1 MKKIFAA
8 FIGFI
13 LSMMMISSSMPSSAA
28 KKALDQSDFVH
39 AHGSCVIGTD
49 GKKLLIKGM
58 ALGNSVYANPA
69 VPNLRHHTQEAYKEL
84 SELGFN
90 SVRFYINY
98 GLFEDDRTPYKYKQ
112 SGFDWLDKNIKWAK
126 KYNMGIILN
135 MHCPQGGYQSSGGG
149 MALWTDKNN
158 QKRLT
163 ALWKEIAKRYA
174 DEPTV
179 WGYGLINEPYVPM
192 LDTMEETAKQY
203 FDYAESLVKEIRS
216 ISPYQAI
223 FVERLGNAKD
233 TAGNRS
239 TDWEWFTPQNTFPKI
254 DDDNIIYEFHC
265 YDPFHFT
272 HQNAE
277 WAGTSGITMSYPSDE
292 VTEADYEN
300 GWVSCVSADPV
311 KTENSWT
318 YFESK
323 PQTVTSRYNI
333 VFPALSARKT
343 DTGGTAY
350 FDDITVTLTSPNG
363 TETVL
368 CSYDFETGTAGMSK
382 WSADGTGS
390 MSVSENGRNG
400 GKCAVISGTDT
411 AVTLSGKHFAM
422 KKGYSY
428 RVSGY
433 AKSENVSCAPEIRLD
448 FAKASDFSTFNKD
461 YLDSVIKPYADYSEK
476 YNVPLYMGEFGVIS
490 EGFKEG
496 RNGTEWVSDMIEI
509 CTEYRIGFNY
519 HTYHETSFG
528 YYGNTDTELP
538 SHKNKAL
545 GELFKKALK
554 SEEEH

>member
-1 MKKIFAA
+1 
-8 FIGFI
+8 
-13 LSMMMISSSMPSSAA
+13 MPSSAA
-28 KKALDQSDFVH
+28 KKALDQRGFVH
-39 AHGSCVIGTD
+39 AQGSCVIGTD

-69 VPNLRHHTQEAYKEL
+69 VPNPRHHTEAAYKEL

-98 GLFEDDRTPYKYKQ
+98 RLFEDDRTPYKYKQ

-126 KYNMGIILN
+126 KYNMGIIIN
-135 MHCPQGGYQSSGGG
+135 MHCPQGGYQSLGSG
-149 MALWTDKNN
+149 MKLWTDKNN

-163 ALWKEIAKRYA
+163 ALWKEIAERYA
-174 DEPTV
+174 NEPTV

-192 LDTMEETAKQY
+192 LDTMEETAEQY

-216 ISPYQAI
+216 VSPYQAI

-233 TAGNRS
+233 TAGNRN

-254 DDDNIIYEFHC
+254 DDGNIIYEFHC

-292 VTEADYEN
+292 ITEADYEG
-300 GWVSCVSADPV
+300 GWVSCISADPV
-311 KTENSWT
+311 KTENGWT
-318 YFESK
+318 YFKSK

-350 FDDITVTLTSPNG
+350 FDDITVTLISPDG

-368 CSYDFETGTAGMSK
+368 CSYDFEAGIAGLSK
-382 WSADGTGS
+382 WSADGTGC
-390 MSVSENGRNG
+390 MSVSEDGRNG
-400 GKCAVISGTDT
+400 GKCAAISGTDT
-411 AVTLSGKHFAM
+411 ALTLSGKHFAM

-433 AKSENVSCAPEIRLD
+433 AKSENTSCTPEIRLD
-448 FAKASDFSTFNKD
+448 FAKASDFSTFNRD

-490 EGFKEG
+490 EGFKDG
-496 RNGTEWVSDMIEI
+496 RNGADWVSDMIEI

-519 HTYHETSFG
+519 HTYHETNFG
-528 YYGNTDTELP
+528 YYSNADTELP
-538 SHKNKAL
+538 SQKNKAL
-545 GELFKKALK
+545 GDLFREALR
-554 SEEEH
+554 SSN

>member
-1 MKKIFAA
+1 
-8 FIGFI
+8 
-13 LSMMMISSSMPSSAA
+13 MPSSAA
-28 KKALDQSDFVH
+28 KKALDQRDFVH
-39 AHGSCVIGTD
+39 AQGSCVIGTD
-49 GKKLLIKGM
+49 GEKLLIKGM
-58 ALGNSVYANPA
+58 ALGNSVFSHPA
-69 VPNLRHHTQEAYKEL
+69 VPNLKHHTEAAYREL

-98 GLFEDDRTPYKYKQ
+98 ELFEDDRTPYKYKQ
-112 SGFDWLDKNIKWAK
+112 SGFDWLDKNIRWAK

-135 MHCPQGGYQSSGGG
+135 IHCPQGGYQSLGSG

-158 QKRLT
+158 RKRLT
-163 ALWKEIAKRYA
+163 ALWKEIAGRYA

-179 WGYGLINEPYVPM
+179 WGYGIINEPYVPM

-216 ISPYQAI
+216 VSPYQAI
-223 FVERLGNAKD
+223 FVERLANTKD

-272 HQNAE
+272 HQNTE
-277 WAGTSGITMSYPSDE
+277 WAGTSGITMSYPSHE
-292 VTEADYEN
+292 ITEAEYES
-300 GWVSCVSADPV
+300 GWVSCICADPV
-311 KTENSWT
+311 KAENGWT

-323 PQTVTSRYNI
+323 PQTVTSRYNT

-350 FDDITVTLTSPNG
+350 FDDITVTLRSPDG

-368 CSYDFETGTAGMSK
+368 CSYDFEAGTADLSK

-400 GKCAVISGTDT
+400 GKCAAISGADT
-411 AVTLSGKHFAM
+411 AVTLSGRHFAM

-433 AKSENVSCAPEIRLD
+433 AKSENTSCAPEIRLD
-448 FAKASDFSTFNKD
+448 FAKASDFSTFDKN
-461 YLDSVIKPYADYSEK
+461 YLDSVIKSYADYSEE
-476 YNVPLYMGEFGVIS
+476 YDVPLYMGEFGVIS
-490 EGFKEG
+490 EGFKKG

-509 CTEYRIGFNY
+509 CIGYGIGFNY
-519 HTYHETSFG
+519 HTYHETGFG
-528 YYGNTDTELP
+528 YYSNWDTELP
-538 SHKNKAL
+538 SDRNKAL
-545 GELFKKALK
+545 EETFRKALK
-554 SEEEH
+554 SKEEQ